1 MVDVKFKDLEIM
13 QHNNE
18 TFPEFQARWRAK
30 ATKMMNRLA
39 ERDQINDEIKYL
51 LPNKVCVS
59 SSMDFEQPYNNRMR
73 IEDTIHGGRIEEN
86 EGKVFAPTKEG
97 FQKFKQRS

>member
-30 ATKMMNRLA
+30 AAKMMNRLA
-39 ERDQINDEIKYL
+39 KRD
-51 LPNKVCVS
+51 
-59 SSMDFEQPYNNRMR
+59 
-73 IEDTIHGGRIEEN
+73 
-86 EGKVFAPTKEG
+86 
-97 FQKFKQRS
+97 